1 MSADTGE
8 ILRKSLD
15 MYCNLSKK
23 TVKNRLSP
31 LHLRVKGGFS
41 VYSEITVDLSC
52 VDTEILLHQLGD
64 VRYADEIH
72 LDNLASA
79 GVVGDC
85 ALWEAQRV
93 VCFNDVILLVEA
105 NFAES

>member
-31 LHLRVKGGFS
+31 IHLRVKGGFG

-93 VCFNDVILLVEA
+93 VGFNDVILLVEA